1 MNRNNDP
8 SGADSILD
16 QKRDEIINKLES
28 DLKTLETK
36 NLELKYANRNLI
48 STVSE
53 QKNMLKALQTE
64 ISRSESSKVKE
75 HSFEKLNAE
84 HKKLI
89 ENYKKLQIQYKESQE
104 EISNL
109 KKLIPESKSNNGL
122 FGRFLKRK
130 PTDEEDKSDDDTIN
144 DETKK

>member
-1 MNRNNDP
+1 LNRNNYP

-64 ISRSESSKVKE
+64 INRLESSKVKE
-75 HSFEKLNAE
+75 HSFEKLNTE

-89 ENYKKLQIQYKESQE
+89 DNYKKLQIQYKELQE

-122 FGRFLKRK
+122 FGRFLKRT
-130 PTDEEDKSDDDTIN
+130 PTDEDKSDDDTID